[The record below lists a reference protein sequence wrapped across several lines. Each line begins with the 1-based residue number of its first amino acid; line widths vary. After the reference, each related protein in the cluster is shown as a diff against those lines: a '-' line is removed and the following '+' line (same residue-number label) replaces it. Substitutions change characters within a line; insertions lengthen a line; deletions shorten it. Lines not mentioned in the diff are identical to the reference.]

1 MLYWSKHSYKRNNFS
16 GVHILADLALLALML
31 FIAGCSA
38 APSTTAPAVAE
49 PATIRVATLPILDAL
64 PMYVA
69 EQQGFFEKNGVEVEF
84 IPAGSAPK
92 RDELINANQA
102 DAMINEIV
110 SVMFYNR
117 ETPRVQTV
125 RFARTATPESAL
137 FRILASGDSGIE
149 IVNDLKGV
157 QIGVSQGTVIE
168 YLTDRLL
175 QKAGLTPEEI
185 ATIAVPDIGQRLAL
199 LASGELKA
207 GVLPDPLSSLAVLQG
222 SKVIVDDTSYPQISH
237 SVYTFRKDFI
247 DQNPQAVRGF
257 LAAIEEAVALIN
269 TDPGGWGDILVEQKL
284 VPEPLLKD
292 FSVPQF
298 VTSGVPNEGQW
309 QDALAWAKEKGLLD
323 SDVSYEDSVTD
334 KYLP

>member
-1 MLYWSKHSYKRNNFS
+1 MLFPSKHSSRQHPALSKMVLANS
-16 GVHILADLALLALML
+16 ILLVLSFLLV
-31 FIAGCSA
+31 GCATGASPS
-38 APSTTAPAVAE
+38 PSTPQEAVK
-49 PATIRVATLPILDAL
+49 IRMATLPILDAL

-69 EQQGFFEKNGVEVEF
+69 EKQGLFEKNGVEVEF

-92 RDELINANQA
+92 RDELINASQA
-102 DAMINEIV
+102 DGMINEIV

-137 FRILASGDSGIE
+137 FRILASGGSGIE
-149 IVNDLKGV
+149 SVEDLKGV

-175 QKAGLTPEEI
+175 QKAGLAPEEI
-185 ATIAVPDIGQRLAL
+185 AVIAVPDIGQRLAL
-199 LASGELKA
+199 LASNELKA

-222 SKVIVDDTSYPQISH
+222 SKVIIDDTSYPEISH

-257 LAAIEEAVALIN
+257 LAAIEEAVAQIN
-269 TDPGGWGDILVEQKL
+269 NDPGKWGDILVEQKL
-284 VPEPLLKD
+284 VPEPLLAE
-292 FSVPQF
+292 FSLPQF
-298 VTSGVPNEGQW
+298 VTKGVPDEDQW
-309 QDALAWAKEKGLLD
+309 QDAMEWAKEKGLLED
-323 SDVSYEDSVTD
+323 DVSYEDSVTGD
-334 KYLP
+334 FLP